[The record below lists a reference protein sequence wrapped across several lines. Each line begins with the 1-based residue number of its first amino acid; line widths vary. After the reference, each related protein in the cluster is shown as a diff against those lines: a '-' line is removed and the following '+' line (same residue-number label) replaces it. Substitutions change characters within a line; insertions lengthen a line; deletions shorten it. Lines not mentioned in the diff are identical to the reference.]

1 MALYMFIL
9 GAGIG
14 MVMQILIVAVQNA
27 VDPADIGAGTA
38 GSNFF
43 RSIGGSFGTA
53 IFGALYI
60 NELPR
65 QLAKGFHGVIPAGL
79 GQSPARWTPK
89 LLAQLP
95 PATLQVIL
103 HAISASIDSIYRWAV
118 PIAALALL
126 FSLRLPEVSLRS
138 SAHHVGEEIPMST
151 GE

>member
-1 MALYMFIL
+1 MALYMFLL

-27 VDPADIGAGTA
+27 VNQSDIGAGTA

-65 QLAKGFHGVIPAGL
+65 QLVKGFHGAVPAGL
-79 GQSPARWTPK
+79 GQNPSRWTPK

-95 PATLQVIL
+95 PSILHVIL

-118 PIAALALL
+118 PIAIVALVL
-126 FSLRLPEVSLRS
+126 SLRLPEVKLRS
-138 SAHHVGEEIPMST
+138 SAHHVAEEIPMAT